1 MACHSNVQWLRRHAC
16 VGYFR
21 CFSLNRKWKTRQSLS
36 CQKTVTKEGYSIQ
49 LVCAVPIFLRLDS
62 DALGAFTCDYGCI
75 TYPRSPF
82 SWGLIFRNTTLCRSH
97 SHRVNSSFPG
107 LLEHRNHN
115 PEDVTQKNFVSY
127 PHHLDKISSFS
138 LLCLLCARSL
148 RVLDSSRSAFRLQ
161 LDGSRRS
168 QQGYVSGYVT

>member
-1 MACHSNVQWLRRHAC
+1 MEDTTESVVSEDRDERRLQYPTCLRR
-16 VGYFR
+16 
-21 CFSLNRKWKTRQSLS
+21 SNLS
-36 CQKTVTKEGYSIQ
+36 Q
-49 LVCAVPIFLRLDS
+49 ARLGR
-62 DALGAFTCDYGCI
+62 AWRIHCDYGCI

-82 SWGLIFRNTTLCRSH
+82 LWGLIFRNTTLCRSH

-115 PEDVTQKNFVSY
+115 PEAVTQKNFVSY